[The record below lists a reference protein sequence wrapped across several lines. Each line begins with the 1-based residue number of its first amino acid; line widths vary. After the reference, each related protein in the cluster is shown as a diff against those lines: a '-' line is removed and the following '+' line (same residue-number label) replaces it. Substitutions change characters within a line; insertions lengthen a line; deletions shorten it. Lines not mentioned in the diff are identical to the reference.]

1 MSEATIHPLRLLRTR
16 LNLTQ
21 KRLAEATGVGSQ
33 TILRAEHNKPINA
46 ESRRLLCNYFAMT
59 SEELGLVSDINEV
72 NEEEQAMLKKDE
84 ETKATPSHVS
94 PSHPSHGSP
103 SPILSQ
109 AIAQG
114 IVLATRE
121 LESFD
126 MDRSRRNFLQ
136 ILGITSSALV
146 TSASDYY
153 QQPLWEHLLRALER
167 PSGID
172 ETTLLHLEAVVRDC
186 WRVLTTM
193 LGAFS
198 HVLLRYVLERLVV
211 VTDLLERTTQQS
223 SRIRL
228 AMIVSELAQVAGEIL
243 FDLKENEKA
252 EHYYNVAMAA
262 ARVAQDDAM
271 QAVILGRKSFIPI
284 YEHEAVQAVP
294 LLQHA
299 HTLTKQHAPDVTR
312 AWLSAIEAEA
322 QANAQNE
329 AGCLQALAKS
339 EFFLERKQLADKAHP
354 RFTHTILQGY
364 RGICYI
370 KLRQPLAA
378 QRVLY
383 SALAGSDPQRIRHR
397 SILLIDLATTY
408 IHCNE
413 IEEACKY
420 ASQALVL
427 LSQSKS
433 TRVHQR
439 IVDLRRLLEPWKTTV
454 AVQQLDEQMAA
465 LQPLMVHSN

>member
-1 MSEATIHPLRLLRTR
+1 MSETTIHPLRMLRTR

-21 KRLAEATGVGSQ
+21 KRLAEETGVGAQ

-59 SEELGLVSDINEV
+59 SEELGLVSDINEAG
-72 NEEEQAMLKKDE
+72 EEEQAVLTE
-84 ETKATPSHVS
+84 EEVTPTNAPTS
-94 PSHPSHGSP
+94 PV
-103 SPILSQ
+103 LSQ
-109 AIAQG
+109 AMAQG

-228 AMIVSELAQVAGEIL
+228 AIVASELAQVAGEIL
-243 FDLKENEKA
+243 FDLKENEQA
-252 EHYYNVAMAA
+252 EHYYSVAMTA
-262 ARVAQDDAM
+262 ARVAQNDAI

-284 YEHEAVQAVP
+284 YERDARRAVP

-299 HTLTKQHAPDVTR
+299 HALTKQRAPDVTR
-312 AWLSAIEAEA
+312 AWLSAVEAEA
-322 QANAQNE
+322 LANSQDE
-329 AGCLQALAKS
+329 FGCLQALAKS
-339 EFFLERKQLADKAHP
+339 EFFLERGQFAEQSHP
-354 RFTHTILQGY
+354 RFTSSILQGY
-364 RGICYI
+364 KGICYI

-378 QRVLY
+378 QRVLN
-383 SALAGSDPQRIRHR
+383 SALAETDPQRIRHR
-397 SILLIDLATTY
+397 SIMLIDLATTY
-408 IHCNE
+408 IQCNE

-420 ASQALVL
+420 ALQALVL
-427 LSQSKS
+427 LSQARS
-433 TRVHQR
+433 TRVLQR
-439 IVDLRRLLEPWKTTV
+439 IADLRRLLEPWKTTR
-454 AVQQLDEQMAA
+454 AVQRLDEQLAA
-465 LQPLMVHSN
+465 LQQLMVHK

>member
-1 MSEATIHPLRLLRTR
+1 MSETTIHPLRMLRTR

-21 KRLAEATGVGSQ
+21 KRLAEETGVGAQ

-46 ESRRLLCNYFAMT
+46 ESRRLLCKYFAMT
-59 SEELGLVSDINEV
+59 SEELGLVSDINDTG
-72 NEEEQAMLKKDE
+72 EEEQAMHTE
-84 ETKATPSHVS
+84 EEGGRATTPQRATAAPPV
-94 PSHPSHGSP
+94 
-103 SPILSQ
+103 LSQ

-198 HVLLRYVLERLVV
+198 HVLLRYVLERLIVV
-211 VTDLLERTTQQS
+211 GDLLERTTHQS

-228 AMIVSELAQVAGEIL
+228 AIVASELAQVAGEIL
-243 FDLKENEKA
+243 FDLKENEQA
-252 EHYYNVAMAA
+252 EHYYNVAMGA
-262 ARVAQDDAM
+262 ARVAQNDAM

-284 YEHEAVQAVP
+284 YEREATRAVP
-294 LLQHA
+294 LLEHA
-299 HTLTKQHAPDVTR
+299 HVLTKQHAPDITR

-322 QANAQNE
+322 MANAQNE
-329 AGCLQALAKS
+329 FGCLQALAKS
-339 EFFLERKQLADKAHP
+339 EFFLERGQLAEQPHP
-354 RFTHTILQGY
+354 RFTSTILQGY

-378 QRVLY
+378 QKVLNR
-383 SALAGSDPQRIRHR
+383 ALAESDPQRIRHR
-397 SILLIDLATTY
+397 SILLTDLATTY
-408 IHCNE
+408 IHCEE

-420 ASQALVL
+420 ASQALTL
-427 LSQSKS
+427 LSQSRS
-433 TRVHQR
+433 TRVLER
-439 IVDLRRLLEPWKTTV
+439 IAELRRLLEPWKTTA
-454 AVQQLDEQMAA
+454 AVQHLDEQMAE
-465 LQPLMVHSN
+465 LQPLVVHK